1 MHYPV
6 IIQTHS
12 GHCVAEPLGK
22 PDLRVEA
29 ATEPEALEQ
38 VGKLLKRWLSAAK
51 LVQLEVLTNGG
62 NPWLEA
68 FGDSANDPDFDE
80 YLEEIARARAAE
92 DAR

>member
-38 VGKLLKRWLSAAK
+38 VEKLLGEWLSSAR
-51 LVQLEVLTNGG
+51 LVQLEVPANGS

-68 FGDSANDPDFDE
+68 FGSSADDPDFDE
-80 YLEEIARARAAE
+80 YLEEIARARAAD
-92 DAR
+92 DA